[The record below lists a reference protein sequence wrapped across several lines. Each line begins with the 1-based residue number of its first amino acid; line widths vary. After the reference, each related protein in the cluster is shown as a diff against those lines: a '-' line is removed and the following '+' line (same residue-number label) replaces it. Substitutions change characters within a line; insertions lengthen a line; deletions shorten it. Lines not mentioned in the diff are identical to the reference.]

1 MGTAL
6 TCLLNK
12 KSRFGNMAGDFSF
25 NSKVRFD
32 KNSLENAALRRS
44 RSLQAL
50 FFLLLATALLTLPV
64 FRLAEL
70 QLIQGAYNRQRAE
83 NNRIRPVSVAANR
96 GQILD
101 RSGKIFAANRVSR
114 SVYLWPKERSVK
126 QWQETAAALSP
137 ILKMPAEEIVKKIT
151 AAGYKSALPLRI
163 SKDIDAAT
171 FVALGEQI
179 NSLPGVE
186 IRPESNR
193 DYPHQQLAAHLLGY
207 VGEASLEQLKANPE
221 YPMGM
226 IVGQMGA
233 EKLANETLE
242 GVWGDRLIE
251 VNAKGE
257 ELQDLGVKDPI
268 PGKSVQL
275 TLDLDMQKTAEK
287 ALGDRLGA
295 VVAIDVKTGGVLTL
309 ASWPTFDPNIFTRKV
324 TQKEWE
330 RLQGPEK
337 PFLNRAVQGYPVG
350 STFKI
355 VTAVAGMESG
365 KFTPDST
372 LGTSSA
378 ITIGGISFH
387 EHSGGYGVIGFRDA
401 LAYSS
406 NTFFYQVGMAAGP
419 EQMSKSAKEMG
430 IGGSINLDLL
440 GLESA
445 NHGQVPTPA
454 MKKKMYKED
463 WYVGDTVTMS
473 IGQGLVLCTPL
484 ELAVMVSTIANGG
497 WRVQPHLLASQTNT
511 PLTKKIK
518 TSIKPETLK
527 VVRQGLIDVVQKGT
541 GRRLNDGTIPLSGGK
556 TGTVEMPGRP
566 DNSMYV
572 GFAPAD
578 KPEVAI
584 AVIVEGGG
592 FGSVSA
598 APIAQEVFRTYFQ
611 KQGFKPTKK
620 PL

>member
-1 MGTAL
+1 
-6 TCLLNK
+6 
-12 KSRFGNMAGDFSF
+12 MASDFSF
-25 NSKVRFD
+25 KSQVKLD
-32 KNSLENAALRRS
+32 KNGLDNTAQRRS
-44 RSLQAL
+44 RSLQVMIFML
-50 FFLLLATALLTLPV
+50 IVTTLVTLPL

-101 RSGKIFAANRVSR
+101 RSGKILAANRSSR
-114 SVYLWPKERSVK
+114 SVYLWPKERSV
-126 QWQETAAALSP
+126 QEWQKAAATLSP
-137 ILKMPAEEIVKKIT
+137 IVNIPAAEIVKKIGQ
-151 AAGYKSALPLRI
+151 AGYKSALPVRI
-163 SKDIDAAT
+163 SKDIDVGT
-171 FVALGEQI
+171 FVALKEQA
-179 NSLPGVE
+179 NTLRGVE
-186 IRPESNR
+186 IRVESNR
-193 DYPHQQLAAHLLGY
+193 DYPNQQLASHLLGY
-207 VGEASLEQLKANPE
+207 VGEASLDELKAKPE

-226 IVGQMGA
+226 IVGKMGV
-233 EKLANETLE
+233 EKLVNPTLE
-242 GVWGDRLIE
+242 GVWGSRLIE

-257 ELQDLGVKDPI
+257 DIQDLGEQTPV

-275 TLDLDMQKTAEK
+275 TLDLNMQKTAEK
-287 ALGDRLGA
+287 ALGNRLGA
-295 VVAIDVKTGGVLTL
+295 VVAIDVKTGALLTM
-309 ASWPTFDPNIFTRKV
+309 ASWPTFDPNIFTRRV
-324 TQKEWE
+324 SQKEWD
-330 RLQGPEK
+330 RLQGPDK

-355 VTAVAGMESG
+355 VTSVAGMESG
-365 KFTPDST
+365 KFSPSST
-372 LGTSSA
+372 LVSSA
-378 ITIGGISFH
+378 SINIGGVTFN
-387 EHSGGYGVIGFRDA
+387 EHSAGYGAIGFRDA

-419 EQMSKSAKEMG
+419 EQMSKWAKEMG
-430 IGGSINLDLL
+430 IGGSINLGLL
-440 GLESA
+440 GLDAA

-454 MKKKMYKED
+454 MKKKMYGED
-463 WYVGDTVTMS
+463 WYVADTVTMS

-484 ELAVMVSTIANGG
+484 ELAVMVSTVANGG

-511 PLTKKIK
+511 PITKKVK
-518 TSIKPETLK
+518 TAIKPATLN
-527 VVRQGLIDVVQKGT
+527 VVRQGLIDVVLKGT
-541 GRRLNDGTIPLSGGK
+541 GRAMNDGTIPLSGGK
-556 TGTVEMPGRP
+556 TGTVEMPGHP

-611 KQGFKPTKK
+611 KQGFKPTNKK
-620 PL
+620 P

>member
-1 MGTAL
+1 
-6 TCLLNK
+6 
-12 KSRFGNMAGDFSF
+12 MAGDFSF

-32 KNSLENAALRRS
+32 KNGLDNGTQRRN
-44 RSLQAL
+44 RSFQVMVFMLIV
-50 FFLLLATALLTLPV
+50 TALVTLPI

-83 NNRIRPVSVAANR
+83 NNRIRPVSVPAVR

-101 RSGKIFAANRVSR
+101 RNGKIFAANRVSR
-114 SVYLWPKERSVK
+114 SVYLWPKERNA
-126 QWQETAAALSP
+126 QEWQEAAATLGP
-137 ILKMPAEEIVKKIT
+137 IVNIPAAEIIAKIDK
-151 AAGYKSALPLRI
+151 AGYKSALPVRI
-163 SKDIDAAT
+163 SKDIDVGT
-171 FVALGEQI
+171 FVALGEQA
-179 NSLPGVE
+179 NTLRGVE
-186 IRPESNR
+186 IRVESSR
-193 DYPHQQLAAHLLGY
+193 DNPNQQLAAHLLGY
-207 VGEASLEQLKANPE
+207 VGEATLDELKANPQ

-226 IVGQMGA
+226 IVGQMGV
-233 EKLANETLE
+233 EKLANSTLE
-242 GVWGDRLIE
+242 GVWGNRLIE

-257 ELQDLGVKDPI
+257 EIQDLGVKDPI
-268 PGKSVQL
+268 PGKPVKL

-295 VVAIDVKTGGVLTL
+295 VVAIDVKTGALLTM

-324 TQKEWE
+324 SQKEWE

-355 VTAVAGMESG
+355 VTSVAGIESG
-365 KFTPDST
+365 KFSPDST
-372 LGTSSA
+372 LGTSSS
-378 ITIGGISFH
+378 ITIGGITFN

-406 NTFFYQVGMAAGP
+406 NTFFYQVGMEAGP
-419 EQMSKSAKEMG
+419 EEMAKWAKKMG
-430 IGGSINLDLL
+430 IGGTINLDLL
-440 GLESA
+440 GLEAA
-445 NHGQVPTPA
+445 NHGQVPVPA
-454 MKKKMYKED
+454 EKQKMYGED
-463 WYVGDTVTMS
+463 WYVGDTVTMA

-484 ELAVMVSTIANGG
+484 ELAVMVSTIANDG

-511 PLTKKIK
+511 PITKKIA
-518 TSIKPETLK
+518 TGMKPSTVK

-541 GRRLNDGTIPLSGGK
+541 GKRMNDGTIPLSAGK
-556 TGTVEMPGRP
+556 TGTVEMPGHP

-611 KQGFKPTKK
+611 KQGFKPTVKK
-620 PL
+620 P